1 MNCLKQMERFLKSC
15 LKRKV
20 NLTTGVMVAFL
31 LTGNLSFSATTI
43 TNSTQTPITQGG
55 EYILGENSITL
66 EVNNG
71 PVVNGGNVK
80 IDVGNNQSLTL
91 NNSNSSNNSNGAIGY
106 GTITGNGSLILKGRT
121 GIGVGTQNISTQNF
135 SIEASDYGINGYG
148 QTSISSNNVNIS
160 SKGGYGKAIYIP
172 HENGTGDGTV
182 KISNFKTLN
191 IYSSNYAIQNQ
202 GVNTKVDNQV
212 EIIGSENSSINIKTE
227 QYAIMNHMSNISKTK
242 LQAGTINLYSAGK
255 NNESILHVDSGEV
268 RIDADNLLITKVSG
282 FDSAL
287 NPTGQVANYGYSLL
301 YAGESGKI
309 YINENN
315 YDKNVQINGSVAN
328 EGFTEINLG
337 TKDSYLT
344 GIVTTSGKGVTNIG
358 LYNGATWNTR
368 GDSIVTELT
377 LNGGKINN
385 NYNIKVSEPIE
396 MLGSSNGYNSILTG
410 SGSYTK
416 IGTGNLV
423 EISNQGNEFNLSS
436 GANFN
441 GDIVVNKGASLLN
454 KGAFSVNGKVE
465 NSGTITLN
473 SGTTINLKADSSFT
487 NKEGATLVVNSGAT
501 AVTGGSATND
511 GIIILE
517 NTQNDSELSKL
528 VNNSTLI
535 SNGTIQLNDYFGEKM
550 SKEEKDLLITKL
562 TSNGEVNITGFI
574 TNQNGDAIYKAG
586 IEISGDNTLGEVI
599 DESKENESIKIE
611 EDITISGSKN
621 EDDDETHVLKDK
633 VINVGGNLTFESV
646 STDVGVKLEEV
657 LINIENN
664 KNITTIGKDHI
675 FNNTSINLNG
685 NSNIII
691 GNGEEETSLVI
702 SGGNITSDE
711 TPSVIQTTENSTLI
725 LEKIEVGIDIK
736 GHEEKGNGNIIT
748 LDDTILNSN
757 IVANNVHIKGE
768 TTLNGQLN
776 FGKLVIGIL
785 NSAESTIKKL
795 VLSSSAKLK
804 LNKTSVAML
813 STTKETNDNAIII
826 AKDGQL
832 VLEVDKNGN
841 TALTESD
848 AEIKKEG
855 STTDNSKADILFY
868 LSNESVG
875 ERVDI
880 KISENCNFE
889 DGLIFA
895 LDSKIYV
902 LHGDKDTGFYIEYNQ
917 ELTDIYKEL
926 NDLNKLAVYAGEYLS
941 LNKDTR
947 ITQLDKLYT
956 NSIYSET
963 VKAAYDGI
971 KASEEVI
978 LNLGTP
984 ITVGEWTSVGAAL
997 YNKSDYD
1004 KKGVIGES
1012 YNTTTDTSGLLGAM
1026 EYGISDTASIGFVFS
1041 GAKQSVDSI
1050 GGSADGTLLYLGAY
1064 SRKEMGNHLFTTG
1077 IGYQFANYDAKNSAG
1092 SLSTSNKYSSNA
1104 LSLYGK
1110 AVYSFNFENN
1120 ITLQPKVKI
1129 GYTYIDQED
1138 ATDNYFTVKDANIS
1152 SFDMEIGTDLI
1163 KTVAIS
1169 DGKVDL
1175 ALGVSYI
1182 RVMGDTDKEFKGGFV
1197 GKDGTTKILGAQLAE
1212 NTGKVNFD
1220 VTVSKDNGFNYN
1232 AGVYMKAGSD
1242 KNRSYGATVGIGYKF

>member
-31 LTGNLSFSATTI
+31 LTGNLSFSATEI

-55 EYILGENSITL
+55 EYILGENSVTL
-66 EVNNG
+66 KNEEIIFSGNSKIIVNE
-71 PVVNGGNVK
+71 
-80 IDVGNNQSLTL
+80 NQSLNLYRTKIDEINGVISNAEILGNGNIFLEGRIGLGIGTNSITANSITL
-91 NNSNSSNNSNGAIGY
+91 NTGTVGISGYTKKTTLEANNIDIKSNWFGIQFQGD
-106 GTITGNGSLILKGRT
+106 GNGKIEIKNFENLSIYAREVDGIQQAYNTTESNLSISGKDNGTLSIVAGRNAVRHLFGNNT
-121 GIGVGTQNISTQNF
+121 IQAGKIVLNSVEEGIYVEEGTLNLNGDISIYRIDQATENNFNIISNTDVITTKKQSGSVYINKANTNK
-135 SIEASDYGINGYG
+135 EVKING
-148 QTSISSNNVNIS
+148 
-160 SKGGYGKAIYIP
+160 
-172 HENGTGDGTV
+172 
-182 KISNFKTLN
+182 
-191 IYSSNYAIQNQ
+191 
-202 GVNTKVDNQV
+202 
-212 EIIGSENSSINIKTE
+212 NIKSTGLVE
-227 QYAIMNHMSNISKTK
+227 ANFGSDTSYLNGNAQTIDKGN
-242 LQAGTINLYSAGK
+242 INLS
-255 NNESILHVDSGEV
+255 
-268 RIDADNLLITKVSG
+268 
-282 FDSAL
+282 F
-287 NPTGQVANYGYSLL
+287 
-301 YAGESGKI
+301 
-309 YINENN
+309 
-315 YDKNVQINGSVAN
+315 
-328 EGFTEINLG
+328 
-337 TKDSYLT
+337 
-344 GIVTTSGKGVTNIG
+344 
-358 LYNGATWNTR
+358 YNGATWNTR

-410 SGSYTK
+410 SGSYSK

-473 SGTTINLKADSSFT
+473 SGTTINLKEDSSFT

-501 AVTGGSATND
+501 AVTGGSATNN

-528 VNNSTLI
+528 VNNSKLT
-535 SNGTIQLNDYFGEKM
+535 SEGTIKLNDYSQEKL
-550 SKEEKDLLITKL
+550 SKEEREALLNKL
-562 TSNGEVNITGFI
+562 TVNGTVDITGTI
-574 TNQNGDAIYKAG
+574 VNSKGDALYLAG
-586 IEISGDNTLGEVI
+586 IEVSGDENTVGNII
-599 DESKENESIKIE
+599 DKAENEDIIKVE
-611 EDITISGSKN
+611 EDNTIISGSQD
-621 EDDDETHVLKDK
+621 EDGNSHILEDK
-633 VINVGGNLTFESV
+633 VINVGGDLTFKPGNDNQ
-646 STDVGVKLEEV
+646 TGVV
-657 LINIENN
+657 LDKVTINVIND
-664 KNITTIGKDHI
+664 KNITTIGENHI

-702 SGGNITSDE
+702 SGGNITSDK
-711 TPSVIQTTENSTLI
+711 TPSVIQTTEKSTLI

>member
-1 MNCLKQMERFLKSC
+1 MNYLKQTEKFLKTS
-15 LKRKV
+15 LKGKV

-31 LTGNLSFSATTI
+31 LTGNLSFAATEI
-43 TNSTQTPITQGG
+43 TNATKVPITQGG
-55 EYILGENSITL
+55 EYILGQDSITL

-71 PVVNGGNVK
+71 LVVNGGNVK

-202 GVNTKVDNQV
+202 GINTKVDNQV

-315 YDKNVQINGSVAN
+315 YDKNVQINGSVVN
-328 EGFTEINLG
+328 KGFTEINLG

-410 SGSYTK
+410 SGSYSK

-441 GDIVVNKGASLLN
+441 GDIVVNEGASLLN
-454 KGAFSVNGKVE
+454 KGVFSVNGKVE

-501 AVTGGSATND
+501 AVTGGSATNN

-528 VNNSTLI
+528 VNNSKLT
-535 SNGTIQLNDYFGEKM
+535 SEGTIKLNDYSQEKL
-550 SKEEKDLLITKL
+550 SKEEREALLNKL
-562 TSNGEVNITGFI
+562 TVNGTVDITGTI
-574 TNQNGDAIYKAG
+574 VNSKGDALYLAG
-586 IEISGDNTLGEVI
+586 IEVSGDENTVGSI
-599 DESKENESIKIE
+599 IGKTENEDIIKVE
-611 EDITISGSKN
+611 EDNTIISGSQDKDGN
-621 EDDDETHVLKDK
+621 SHILEDK
-633 VINVGGNLTFESV
+633 VINVGGDLTFKPHDKDK
-646 STDVGVKLEEV
+646 TGVILDKV
-657 LINIENN
+657 TINVTND
-664 KNITTIGKDHI
+664 KNITTIGENHI
-675 FNNTSINLNG
+675 FNNTSINLIG
-685 NSNIII
+685 NSNLVI
-691 GNGEEETSLVI
+691 GSGSESTSLEI
-702 SGGNITSDE
+702 NGGIITTDE
-711 TPSVIQTTENSTLI
+711 NTSFIQTAIDSSLTLKGTTVGVDITGDGNLITHNNTFLNGNVMANKVEI
-725 LEKIEVGIDIK
+725 LG
-736 GHEEKGNGNIIT
+736 GTQASGNIIF
-748 LDDTILNSN
+748 
-757 IVANNVHIKGE
+757 KE
-768 TTLNGQLN
+768 
-776 FGKLVIGIL
+776 LVIGKL
-785 NSAESTIKKL
+785 KSTENHLKQLI
-795 VLSSSAKLK
+795 LSSKANLGIKNEASTFS
-804 LNKTSVAML
+804 NERSDSTSI
-813 STTKETNDNAIII
+813 TI

-832 VLEVDKNGN
+832 VLEVDKDGN
-841 TALTESD
+841 TALSD
-848 AEIKKEG
+848 SVTTITYEG
-855 STTDNSKADILFY
+855 DSHIPSKVDILFY
-868 LSNESVG
+868 LADETVG
-875 ERVDI
+875 EKLAI
-880 KISENCNFE
+880 TISKDCKFE
-889 DGLIFA
+889 EGLIFGI
-895 LDSKIYV
+895 DSEIYV
-902 LHGDKDTGFYIEYNQ
+902 LYGNVNDGFYAVYNQ
-917 ELTDIYKEL
+917 QLTDIYKEL

-956 NSIYSET
+956 SSIYSET

-984 ITVGEWTSVGAAL
+984 ITVGEWTSIGAAL

>member
-1 MNCLKQMERFLKSC
+1 MNYLKQTEKFLKTS
-15 LKRKV
+15 LKGKV

-31 LTGNLSFSATTI
+31 LTGNLSFAATEI
-43 TNSTQTPITQGG
+43 TNATKVPITQGG
-55 EYILGENSITL
+55 EYILGESNVTLKNEEVIFSGNSKITVNENQSLNLYRTKIDEINGVISNAEILGNGNIFLEGRIGLGIGTNSITANSITL
-66 EVNNG
+66 NTGTVGISGYTKKTTLEANNIDIKSNWFGIQFQGDGNGKIEIKNFENLSIYAREVDGIQQAYNTTESNLFISGKDTGILNITAGRNAIRHLYGNNTIQAG
-71 PVVNGGNVK
+71 KIILNSVGEGIYVEEGTLNLNGNISIYK
-80 IDVGNNQSLTL
+80 IDQATENNF
-91 NNSNSSNNSNGAIGY
+91 NIISN
-106 GTITGNGSLILKGRT
+106 TDVITTKKENGSVYLNKINTDKE
-121 GIGVGTQNISTQNF
+121 IK
-135 SIEASDYGINGYG
+135 ING
-148 QTSISSNNVNIS
+148 
-160 SKGGYGKAIYIP
+160 
-172 HENGTGDGTV
+172 
-182 KISNFKTLN
+182 
-191 IYSSNYAIQNQ
+191 
-202 GVNTKVDNQV
+202 
-212 EIIGSENSSINIKTE
+212 NIKSTGLVE
-227 QYAIMNHMSNISKTK
+227 ANFGSNTSYLNGNAQTINK
-242 LQAGTINLYSAGK
+242 GTINLS
-255 NNESILHVDSGEV
+255 
-268 RIDADNLLITKVSG
+268 
-282 FDSAL
+282 F
-287 NPTGQVANYGYSLL
+287 
-301 YAGESGKI
+301 
-309 YINENN
+309 
-315 YDKNVQINGSVAN
+315 
-328 EGFTEINLG
+328 
-337 TKDSYLT
+337 
-344 GIVTTSGKGVTNIG
+344 
-358 LYNGATWNTR
+358 YNGATWNTR

-410 SGSYTK
+410 SGSYSK

-441 GDIVVNKGASLLN
+441 GDIVVNEGASLLN
-454 KGAFSVNGKVE
+454 KGVFSVNGKVE

-501 AVTGGSATND
+501 AVTGGSATNN
-511 GIIILE
+511 GRIILE

-528 VNNSTLI
+528 VNNSKLT

-562 TSNGEVNITGFI
+562 TSNGEVNITGLI

-586 IEISGDNTLGEVI
+586 IEISGDNTLGGVI

-691 GNGEEETSLVI
+691 GNGKEETSLVI

-813 STTKETNDNAIII
+813 STTKERNDNAIII

-875 ERVDI
+875 ERLDI
-880 KISENCNFE
+880 KISENCKFE

-902 LHGDKDTGFYIEYNQ
+902 LHGDKNTGFYIEYNQ
-917 ELTDIYKEL
+917 QLTDIYKEL

-956 NSIYSET
+956 SSIYSET

-978 LNLGTP
+978 LNLDTP

-1026 EYGISDTASIGFVFS
+1026 EYGINDTASIGFVFS